1 MCEIKRVRY
10 EKCPLIEVTYQLNF
24 PTILSIEAEMPVRF
38 QNAIR
43 KDFPE
48 YKMQTE
54 QEGEITVNIKG
65 EELSPIYKQRQAKKI
80 HYFISEDGQWRI
92 SLSKNQ
98 LSISTLKYKQWE
110 DLKEKFK
117 TPLGAFI
124 DIYDQSYFDRI
135 GLRYIDAIDKEKL
148 NLKNIEWRELI
159 QPHLLGCLGLDEDSY
174 KIKSS
179 VMNTEI
185 VMEDVSVKISSG
197 LGRINQENN
206 VAGEVFIL
214 DCDYFEAK
222 KVEMSEIDKVSMK
235 LHQKSTS
242 FFRKSITK
250 KLHEV
255 MEPQEIEV

>member
-1 MCEIKRVRY
+1 M
-10 EKCPLIEVTYQLNF
+10 
-24 PTILSIEAEMPVRF
+24 
-38 QNAIR
+38 
-43 KDFPE
+43 
-48 YKMQTE
+48 
-54 QEGEITVNIKG
+54 
-65 EELSPIYKQRQAKKI
+65 
-80 HYFISEDGQWRI
+80 
-92 SLSKNQ
+92 
-98 LSISTLKYKQWE
+98 KYKQWE

-148 NLKNIEWRELI
+148 NLKNVEWRELI